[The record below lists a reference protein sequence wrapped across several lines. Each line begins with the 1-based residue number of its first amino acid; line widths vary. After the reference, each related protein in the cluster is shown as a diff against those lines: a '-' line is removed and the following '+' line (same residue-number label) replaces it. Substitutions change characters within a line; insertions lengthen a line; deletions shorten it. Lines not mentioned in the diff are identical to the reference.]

1 MNLLRICKQAATT
14 LFTLSLLI
22 GAQHAPASAVEVL
35 HVGATP
41 GENIELTRNR
51 YQLII
56 DYIQKHTGIK
66 TELYLATDYTGV
78 IEAMRAGKIDV
89 ASFGPLSY
97 VLASDVAGA
106 EAFAK
111 EYRAG
116 AGSMYTGYIIT
127 RSDSP
132 IQNIRDLKGHTF
144 GFVDPASTGGNLIPR
159 MNMLKNGIDPE
170 KDLAAGIYL
179 GSHDQVAL
187 AVAHKRVDAGAVMN
201 FNFEAFLDR
210 GTVSG
215 DEFKIIHKSDPFPGS
230 AWCFRKD
237 LDQETRDKVKAAMF
251 SITSESCPELKDF
264 LRKIEKYQPAQDSD
278 WDSLRETV
286 HILNIDLKNSD

>member
-1 MNLLRICKQAATT
+1 MKWFPMFKKAAFVVS
-14 LFTLSLLI
+14 LVGVLSFSV
-22 GAQHAPASAVEVL
+22 GASASAETVL
-35 HVGATP
+35 RVGATP
-41 GENIELTRNR
+41 GENIEVTRDR

-56 DYIQKHTGIK
+56 DYIQKHTGIR

-97 VLASDVAGA
+97 VLAADMAGA

-111 EYRAG
+111 EYRKGAG
-116 AGSMYTGYIIT
+116 AMYTGYIIT
-127 RSDSP
+127 RADSDIST
-132 IQNIRDLKGHTF
+132 IKDLKGRSF

-159 MNMLKNGIDPE
+159 MNMLKNGIDPD
-170 KDLAAGIYL
+170 KDLSETAYL

-210 GTVSG
+210 GTVP
-215 DEFKIIHKSDPFPGS
+215 DDQFKVIHKSDPFPGS

-237 LDQETRDKVKAAMF
+237 LPVETKEKVKAAMF
-251 SITSESCPELKDF
+251 SISLQACPELKDF
-264 LRKIEKYQPAQDSD
+264 LHKIEKYQEASDSD

-286 HILNIDLKNSD
+286 HILNIDLTK

>member
-1 MNLLRICKQAATT
+1 MKTFTSLGKLFLGVLLAGLIVTGTSVTASAEKVLRI
-14 LFTLSLLI
+14 
-22 GAQHAPASAVEVL
+22 
-35 HVGATP
+35 GATP
-41 GENIELTRNR
+41 GENIEVTRER
-51 YQLII
+51 YQHII
-56 DYIQKHTGIK
+56 DYIQKHTGIQ
-66 TELYLATDYTGV
+66 TELFLATDYTGV

-97 VLASDVAGA
+97 VLASDKAGA

-111 EYRAG
+111 EYRKG

-127 RSDSP
+127 RADSD
-132 IQNIRDLKGHTF
+132 INDIKDLKGHSF

-159 MNMLKNGIDPE
+159 MNMLKNGVDPD
-170 KDLAAGIYL
+170 KDLTETTYL

-210 GTVSG
+210 GTVPA
-215 DEFKIIHKSDPFPGS
+215 DQFKIIHKSDPFPGS
-230 AWCFRKD
+230 AWCYRKD
-237 LDQETRDKVKAAMF
+237 LPEDLKQKVRDAMF
-251 SITSESCPELKDF
+251 SISLDTCPELKDF
-264 LRKIEKYQPAQDSD
+264 LRKIEKYQPATDAD

-286 HILNIDLKNSD
+286 HILNIDLTK

>member
-1 MNLLRICKQAATT
+1 MKTFTSLGKLFLGVLLAGLIVTGTSVTASAEKVLRI
-14 LFTLSLLI
+14 
-22 GAQHAPASAVEVL
+22 
-35 HVGATP
+35 GATP
-41 GENIELTRNR
+41 GENIEVTRER
-51 YQLII
+51 YQHII
-56 DYIQKHTGIK
+56 DYIQKHTGIQ
-66 TELYLATDYTGV
+66 TELFLATDYTGV

-97 VLASDVAGA
+97 VLASDKAGA

-111 EYRAG
+111 EYRKG

-127 RSDSP
+127 RADSD
-132 IQNIRDLKGHTF
+132 INDIKDLKGHSF

-159 MNMLKNGIDPE
+159 MNMLKNGVDPD
-170 KDLAAGIYL
+170 KDLTETTYL

-210 GTVSG
+210 GTVPANQ
-215 DEFKIIHKSDPFPGS
+215 FKIIHKSDPFPGS
-230 AWCFRKD
+230 AWCYRKD
-237 LDQETRDKVKAAMF
+237 LPEDLKQKVRDAMF
-251 SITSESCPELKDF
+251 SISLDTCPELKDF
-264 LRKIEKYQPAQDSD
+264 LRKIEKYQPATDAD

-286 HILNIDLKNSD
+286 HILNIDLTK

>member
-1 MNLLRICKQAATT
+1 MKWFPMFKKAAFVVSLVGLL
-14 LFTLSLLI
+14 FFSV
-22 GAQHAPASAVEVL
+22 GASASAETVL
-35 HVGATP
+35 RVGATP
-41 GENIELTRNR
+41 GENIEVTRDR

-56 DYIQKHTGIK
+56 DYIQKHTGIR

-97 VLASDVAGA
+97 VLAADMAGA

-111 EYRAG
+111 EYRKGAG
-116 AGSMYTGYIIT
+116 AMYTGYIIT
-127 RSDSP
+127 RADSDIST
-132 IQNIRDLKGHTF
+132 IKDLKGRSF

-159 MNMLKNGIDPE
+159 MNMLKNGIDPD
-170 KDLAAGIYL
+170 KDLSETAYL

-210 GTVSG
+210 GTVP
-215 DEFKIIHKSDPFPGS
+215 DDQFKVIHKSDPFPGS

-237 LDQETRDKVKAAMF
+237 LPVKRKKRSRPPCSASAF
-251 SITSESCPELKDF
+251 RPARNSRISCARSRSIRKPRIQTGTVSARPCTS
-264 LRKIEKYQPAQDSD
+264 
-278 WDSLRETV
+278 
-286 HILNIDLKNSD
+286 

>member
-1 MNLLRICKQAATT
+1 MNLSRICRHLAAS
-14 LFTLSLLI
+14 LLSLGLLVC
-22 GAQHAPASAVEVL
+22 GLNAPASAVEVL
-35 HVGATP
+35 RVGATP
-41 GENIELTRNR
+41 GENIELTRSR

-97 VLASDVAGA
+97 VLAADVAGA

-111 EYRAG
+111 EYREG
-116 AGSMYTGYIIT
+116 AGSMYIGYIIT

-132 IQNIRDLKGHTF
+132 IQNIRDLNGHSF

-159 MNMLKNGIDPE
+159 MNMLKNGIDPD
-170 KDLAAGIYL
+170 KDLSTSTYL

-187 AVAHKRVDAGAVMN
+187 AVANKRVDAGAVMN

-210 GTVSG
+210 GTVPAS
-215 DEFKIIHKSDPFPGS
+215 EFKIIHKSDPFPGS

-237 LDQETRDKVKAAMF
+237 LDQATKDKVKAAMF
-251 SITSESCPELKDF
+251 GINIKTCPELKDF

-286 HILNIDLKNSD
+286 HILHIDLKNSK

>member
-1 MNLLRICKQAATT
+1 MKTFAFLGKLFLGVLLAGLIVTGASVTASAEKVLRI
-14 LFTLSLLI
+14 
-22 GAQHAPASAVEVL
+22 
-35 HVGATP
+35 GATP
-41 GENIELTRNR
+41 GENIEVTRER
-51 YQLII
+51 YQHII
-56 DYIQKHTGIK
+56 DYIQKYTGIQ
-66 TELYLATDYTGV
+66 TELFLATDYTGV

-97 VLASDVAGA
+97 VLASDKAGA

-111 EYRAG
+111 EYREG

-127 RSDSP
+127 RADSD
-132 IQNIRDLKGHTF
+132 INDIKDLKGHSF

-159 MNMLKNGIDPE
+159 MNMLKNGVDPD
-170 KDLAAGIYL
+170 KDLTETTYL

-210 GTVSG
+210 GTVPA
-215 DEFKIIHKSDPFPGS
+215 DQFKIIHKSDPFPGS
-230 AWCFRKD
+230 AWCYRKD
-237 LDQETRDKVKAAMF
+237 LSEDLKQKVRDAMF
-251 SITSESCPELKDF
+251 SISLDTCPELKDF
-264 LRKIEKYQPAQDSD
+264 LRKIEKYQPAVDAD

-286 HILNIDLKNSD
+286 HILNIDLTK

>member
-1 MNLLRICKQAATT
+1 MKCLSFLGKVVSLALLAGLFVTGTVATASAETVLRI
-14 LFTLSLLI
+14 
-22 GAQHAPASAVEVL
+22 
-35 HVGATP
+35 GATP
-41 GENIELTRNR
+41 GENIEVTRDR
-51 YQLII
+51 YQHII
-56 DYIQKHTGIK
+56 DYIQEHTGIK
-66 TELYLATDYTGV
+66 TELFLATDYTGV

-97 VLASDVAGA
+97 VLASDKAGA

-111 EYRAG
+111 EYRKG

-127 RSDSP
+127 RTDSE
-132 IQNIRDLKGHTF
+132 INDIKDLKGHSF

-159 MNMLKNGIDPE
+159 MNMLKNGVDPD
-170 KDLAAGIYL
+170 KDLTETTYL

-210 GTVSG
+210 GTVPA
-215 DEFKIIHKSDPFPGS
+215 DQFKIIHKSDPFPGS
-230 AWCFRKD
+230 AWCYRKD
-237 LDQETRDKVKAAMF
+237 LPEDLKQKVRDAMF
-251 SITSESCPELKDF
+251 SISLDTCPELKDF
-264 LRKIEKYQPAQDSD
+264 LRKIEKYQPATDAD

-286 HILNIDLKNSD
+286 HILNIDLTK

>member
-1 MNLLRICKQAATT
+1 MTASAEKVLRI
-14 LFTLSLLI
+14 
-22 GAQHAPASAVEVL
+22 
-35 HVGATP
+35 GATP
-41 GENIELTRNR
+41 GENIEVTRER
-51 YQLII
+51 YQHII
-56 DYIQKHTGIK
+56 DYIQKHTGIQ
-66 TELYLATDYTGV
+66 TELFLATDYTGV

-97 VLASDVAGA
+97 VLASDKAGA

-111 EYRAG
+111 EYRKG

-127 RSDSP
+127 RADSD
-132 IQNIRDLKGHTF
+132 INDIKDLKGHSF

-159 MNMLKNGIDPE
+159 MNMLKNGVDPD
-170 KDLAAGIYL
+170 KDLTETTYL

-210 GTVSG
+210 GTVPANQ
-215 DEFKIIHKSDPFPGS
+215 FKIIHKSDPFPGS
-230 AWCFRKD
+230 AWCYRKD
-237 LDQETRDKVKAAMF
+237 LPEDLKQKVRDAMF
-251 SITSESCPELKDF
+251 SISLDTCPELKDF
-264 LRKIEKYQPAQDSD
+264 LRKIEKYQPATDAD

-286 HILNIDLKNSD
+286 HILNIDLTK

>member
-1 MNLLRICKQAATT
+1 MKCLSFFGKLVS
-14 LFTLSLLI
+14 LSLLA
-22 GAQHAPASAVEVL
+22 GLLVCGTVSAASAETVL
-35 HVGATP
+35 RIGATP
-41 GENIELTRNR
+41 GENIEVTRDR

-66 TELYLATDYTGV
+66 TELFLATDYTGV

-97 VLASDVAGA
+97 VLASDMAGA

-111 EYRAG
+111 EYRKG

-127 RSDSP
+127 RADSD
-132 IQNIRDLKGHTF
+132 INDIKDLKGHSF

-159 MNMLKNGIDPE
+159 MNMLKNGVDPD
-170 KDLAAGIYL
+170 KDLTETTYL

-210 GTVSG
+210 GTVPA
-215 DEFKIIHKSDPFPGS
+215 DQFKIIHKSDPFPGS
-230 AWCFRKD
+230 AWCCRKD
-237 LDQETRDKVKAAMF
+237 LPEELKQKVREAMF
-251 SITSESCPELKDF
+251 SISLDTCPELKDF
-264 LRKIEKYQPAQDSD
+264 LRKIEKYQPATDAD

-286 HILNIDLKNSD
+286 HILNIDLTK

>member
-1 MNLLRICKQAATT
+1 MKCLSFFGKLVS
-14 LFTLSLLI
+14 LSLLA
-22 GAQHAPASAVEVL
+22 GLLVCGTVSAASAETVL
-35 HVGATP
+35 RIGATP
-41 GENIELTRNR
+41 GENIEVTRDR

-66 TELYLATDYTGV
+66 TELFLATDYTGV

-97 VLASDVAGA
+97 VLASDMAGA

-111 EYRAG
+111 EYRKG

-127 RSDSP
+127 RADSD
-132 IQNIRDLKGHTF
+132 INDIKDLKGHSF

-159 MNMLKNGIDPE
+159 MNMLKNGVDPD
-170 KDLAAGIYL
+170 KDLTETTYL

-210 GTVSG
+210 GTVPA
-215 DEFKIIHKSDPFPGS
+215 DQFKIIHKSDPFPGS
-230 AWCFRKD
+230 AWCYRKD
-237 LDQETRDKVKAAMF
+237 LPEDLKQKVRDAMF
-251 SITSESCPELKDF
+251 SISLDTCPELKDF
-264 LRKIEKYQPAQDSD
+264 LRKIEKYQPATDAD

-286 HILNIDLKNSD
+286 HILNIDLTK

>member
-1 MNLLRICKQAATT
+1 MKTFASLGKLFLGVLLAGLIVTGTSVTASAEKVLRI
-14 LFTLSLLI
+14 
-22 GAQHAPASAVEVL
+22 
-35 HVGATP
+35 GATP
-41 GENIELTRNR
+41 GENIEVTRER
-51 YQLII
+51 YQHII
-56 DYIQKHTGIK
+56 DYIQKHTGIQ
-66 TELYLATDYTGV
+66 TELFLATDYTGV

-97 VLASDVAGA
+97 VLASDKAGA

-111 EYRAG
+111 EYRKG

-127 RSDSP
+127 RADSD
-132 IQNIRDLKGHTF
+132 INDIKDLKGHSF

-159 MNMLKNGIDPE
+159 MNMLKNGVDPD
-170 KDLAAGIYL
+170 KDLTETTYL

-210 GTVSG
+210 GTVPA
-215 DEFKIIHKSDPFPGS
+215 DQFKIIHKSDPFPGS
-230 AWCFRKD
+230 AWCYRKD
-237 LDQETRDKVKAAMF
+237 LPEDLKQKIRDAMF
-251 SITSESCPELKDF
+251 SISLDTCPELKDF
-264 LRKIEKYQPAQDSD
+264 LRKIEKYQPAVDAD

-286 HILNIDLKNSD
+286 HILNIDLTK